1 MIDLNQIRADPQG
14 VTAALRKRLAD
25 VEFTE
30 LLQWDDLRRSHIV
43 EADNLRA
50 RRNEVSGQIPQLK
63 RRGEPVQE
71 LIDEMRQ
78 VGQRIK
84 QVENERTDL
93 DQRIR
98 TFLEVLPNVPDP
110 DVPGGGKEN
119 NRVLRTWG
127 DKPQFAFAAEDH
139 LAIASRLNLIDY
151 ERGVKVAGS
160 GFWVY
165 RGAGALLELALVN
178 HFIARAVAAG
188 YEFMLLPHI
197 VNWECGYISGQFPK
211 FGHDVYRVA
220 GEEEE
225 PPDNQTRG
233 GQVLIP
239 TSETALSALHRDEI
253 LDAAST
259 AAPVLRLYSL
269 LPPGGGQLPHPRPR
283 HHSRPSVPQGGAVPV
298 RGTGA
303 IAGGAGC
310 PGRAQPR
317 RWCGNWDCTHRTSQ
331 LAANDCS
338 AAAAKTY
345 DVEVWIPSL
354 GSYEEV
360 SSASNTRD
368 YQARRGRTRVRRSSG
383 TTLVHTLNASGLATS
398 RLLPALLETNQ
409 RPDGSIAIPKVLHPY
424 TRLHHHRRLAQALA
438 VDGERRRGR
447 WWRAHFGAK
456 VASTT
461 ARRRLRSDHSHNPS
475 SALEA
480 GDGLACGGY
489 AAR

>member
-253 LDAAST
+253 LDAAS
-259 AAPVLRLYSL
+259 
-269 LPPGGGQLPHPRPR
+269 LPRRYCAFTPCYRREAGSYRTHD
-283 HHSRPSVPQGGAVPV
+283 
-298 RGTGA
+298 RGTIRGHQFHKVELFQFVEPEQSPA
-303 IAGGAGC
+303 ALDALVAHAEALVRELGLH
-310 PGRAQPR
+310 
-317 RWCGNWDCTHRTSQ
+317 HRTSQ

-424 TRLHHHRRLAQALA
+424 T
-438 VDGERRRGR
+438 G
-447 WWRAHFGAK
+447 F
-456 VASTT
+456 TT
-461 ARRRLRSDHSHNPS
+461 I
-475 SALEA
+475 
-480 GDGLACGGY
+480 
-489 AAR
+489 AA